1 MHQPARA
8 CSGSD
13 PIVLSLGSWTLKLM
27 SSTKTNISVLTCL
40 VVSGVLAGCASDKA
54 PPAYHTV
61 ISYDPTRAQTFLAN
75 VPPTN
80 APSTRDWKTNDVVGV
95 GYGSTGPNVGPPAP
109 TAVGGAVSTPSGMSS
124 GAGSG
129 TSSAA
134 PSAPGTIIGN
144 PPGAGSIGTYPNAP
158 TAPGPINTSPAITP
172 PQTPNGI
179 NSGINST
186 TPFRPSTS
194 LLYPG
199 NATQTGLGFTNAS
212 SGVLFTNRYTAP
224 TNPLSSPGLNVPRP

>member
-1 MHQPARA
+1 MSSAKTNL
-8 CSGSD
+8 CF
-13 PIVLSLGSWTLKLM
+13 LGS
-27 SSTKTNISVLTCL
+27 IA
-40 VVSGVLAGCASDKA
+40 VSAFLAGCASDNSL
-54 PPAYHTV
+54 PPFHTV
-61 ISYDPTRAQTFLAN
+61 IRYDPTQAQTYVAN

-80 APSTRDWKTNDVVGV
+80 APSMRDWKTNNVVGV

-134 PSAPGTIIGN
+134 PSAPGTIGN
-144 PPGAGSIGTYPNAP
+144 PPAAGSIGTYPNAP

-172 PQTPNGI
+172 PQTPNGL
-179 NSGINST
+179 NST

-199 NATQTGLGFTNAS
+199 NATQTGLGFTNTG

-224 TNPLSSPGLNVPRP
+224 TNALSSPGLNIPRP